1 MMIRKSCEPERRVGQ
16 GNAPISRTVWAV
28 GSLRNPVGPL
38 PSSIYWRRRA
48 VLLSLFALLALL
60 ITWIVVSGGGD
71 GGNGRESGADGK
83 NPAPSITPGPSGSGP
98 AISQAPG
105 GRDESGG
112 GDSNGSGSGAGSG
125 GGDGSGAGAGSG
137 GGQSGGDGSDASS
150 GGAGGGAVTG
160 VGTGDAL
167 PAGSSLPNC
176 APGAVKLSLRSV
188 RNSYTPGQTPAF
200 ELTARNTSGS
210 DCKVDLGPE
219 HAVFTITPA
228 DADDAYWSSDDCV
241 KGAGS
246 LSYRV
251 AAGSGITYT
260 VKWDRRPSAPEC
272 GTPPAGSAKA
282 GTYLVE
288 AKAAGFEKVQTSFVL
303 TSD

>member
-1 MMIRKSCEPERRVGQ
+1 
-16 GNAPISRTVWAV
+16 V

-71 GGNGRESGADGK
+71 GGKGRDDGADGK

-105 GRDESGG
+105 GRDESG
-112 GDSNGSGSGAGSG
+112 DSNGSGSGAS
-125 GGDGSGAGAGSG
+125 
-137 GGQSGGDGSDASS
+137 SGGDGSASGS
-150 GGAGGGAVTG
+150 GGGSGEDGDGSGNAGGGGDGGGGAGGAVTG
-160 VGTGDAL
+160 VGADDAL
-167 PAGSSLPNC
+167 PAGSALPNC
-176 APGAVKLSLRSV
+176 TPGAVKLSLRSV
-188 RNSYTPGQTPAF
+188 RNSYSPGQTPAF

-210 DCKVDLGPE
+210 DCKVDLGPK

-228 DADDAYWSSDDCV
+228 DGDDTYWASDDCV
-241 KGAGS
+241 KGTGS
-246 LSYRV
+246 LRYRV

-260 VKWDRRPSAPEC
+260 TKWNRKPSAPEC

-288 AKAAGFEKVQTSFVL
+288 AKAPGFEKVQTSFVL
-303 TSD
+303 KND